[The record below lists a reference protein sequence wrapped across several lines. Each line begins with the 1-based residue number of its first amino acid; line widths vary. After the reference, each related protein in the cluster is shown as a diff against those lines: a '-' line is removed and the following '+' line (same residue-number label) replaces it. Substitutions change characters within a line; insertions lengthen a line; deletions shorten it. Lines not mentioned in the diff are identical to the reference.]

1 MADEYRI
8 TIEHN
13 PDDAAVA
20 VVGRG
25 LREFNEAHAGQGG
38 YQRLGVFLS
47 APDGEVV
54 GGLVG
59 ATFWDWFYIELL
71 WLPEGLRGR
80 GFGRRL
86 LSLAEAEARGRAA
99 RWAFLD
105 TFSFQA
111 PAFYIRQGYEV
122 YGELPDFPPG
132 HRRFYLWKRL

>member
-8 TIEHN
+8 AIDPN
-13 PDDAAVA
+13 PDEAAA
-20 VVGRG
+20 GIVGRG
-25 LREFNEAHAGQGG
+25 LRAFNEAHAGEGR

-47 APDGEVV
+47 APDGEVA

-59 ATFWDWFYIELL
+59 ATSWDWFYIELL

-86 LSLAEAEARGRAA
+86 LALAENEARGRGAHH
-99 RWAFLD
+99 AFLD

-111 PAFYIRQGYEV
+111 PDFYTRQGYEIF
-122 YGELPDFPPG
+122 GELPDFPPG
-132 HRRFYLWKRL
+132 HRRYYLWKRL